1 MEKIN
6 ENGLE
11 IFKGEKLIIV
21 IGKWSRQELFYDF
34 VDGLLKKGYT
44 IIKMELTDPSNTDI
58 PPVCALQP
66 PKS

>member
-44 IIKMELTDPSNTDI
+44 IIEMVITKSDDNL
-58 PPVCALQP
+58 CALQT

>member
-1 MEKIN
+1 MERIN
-6 ENGLE
+6 EGGLE
-11 IFKGEKLIIV
+11 IFKGEELIIV
-21 IGKWSRQELFYDF
+21 RGKWSNEEVFYNF

-44 IIKMELTDPSNTDI
+44 IIKMELIDDSTAFI